1 MEKKTQKKLLW
12 PLVIAALMFGA
23 MIALGRKIHFAG
35 NVHLSYT
42 MNTFDDFVWTDLV
55 VFALAAVGTFVL
67 LLVLDALYDRIAR
80 PADNKAFNKKLFII
94 CFVVLCLC
102 WLPFFLKDFPGTV
115 VGDSFH
121 SVNQGLGV
129 KRIGNHFLVFYTLFV
144 AIFLRIGAA
153 FGSIMLGVFLYSLTQ
168 YLVMAA
174 VYARFLTWLDSKG
187 VRRWYI
193 IASLLFFAI
202 PQTFAMQA
210 VVMWKDPLFT
220 AFLLLLTMQ
229 LADAA
234 QSQGK
239 LLCNQTFLVKWVL
252 LLLGIIFFRNNGL
265 YIAAGLLVLLPIVY
279 RRQAKRVCLATLSV
293 IVASCIVTGPIYTAC
308 GVEKDSVVES
318 LGVPIQQ
325 MAYVVTHDGEM
336 NDTEREA
343 VTSLLPEEEYKRVY
357 TPCLVD
363 SIKWDYG
370 HFDDYYLEHNTVH
383 LLKCW
388 GTMCLKNFPSYVKAY
403 CLETFG
409 YWKIG
414 ARNGY
419 GDMVAGISEGEGW
432 DVYDLHTT
440 DVLQR
445 LPGGAWLSAVQ
456 DKLQIHFSIGT
467 LFALWVLGLA
477 LLLRRKA
484 YPFALVLAPGAL
496 LWLTLMLAAPVAF
509 GVRYAYLLL
518 AGFPLI
524 PVVPVLAGNKNQQ
537 EEK

>member
-55 VFALAAVGTFVL
+55 VFALAAVGTFAL

-187 VRRWYI
+187 VKRWYLVLTL
-193 IASLLFFAI
+193 AFFAI
-202 PQTFAMQA
+202 PQSFAMYA
-210 VVMWKDPLFT
+210 VIMWKDPLFT
-220 AFLLLLTMQ
+220 AFLLFLTMM
-229 LADAA
+229 LFDAV
-234 QSQGK
+234 QSRGALFQDK
-239 LLCNQTFLVKWVL
+239 KFVVKWVL
-252 LLLGIIFFRNNGL
+252 LLLGTIFFRNNGL
-265 YIAAGLLVLLPIVY
+265 YIVIGIFVLLLFAY
-279 RRQAKRVCLATLSV
+279 RKQAKRVLIATLCV
-293 IVASCIVTGPIYTAC
+293 IIAARIIVGPVYDALRI
-308 GVEKDSVVES
+308 EKDSVVES
-318 LGVPIQQ
+318 VGIPLQQ
-325 MAYVVTHDGEM
+325 MAYVAVYGGEM
-336 NDTEREA
+336 NETEYA
-343 VTSLLPEEEYKRVY
+343 SVTKLMPIEEYKRVY
-357 TPCLVD
+357 TPCIVD
-363 SIKWDYG
+363 TIKWDYDY
-370 HFDDYYLEHNTVH
+370 FDRSYLDTQTGEV
-383 LLKCW
+383 LKNW
-388 GTMCLKNFPSYVKAY
+388 ATIGVKNFPAYVKAY

-414 ARNGY
+414 ARNSN
-419 GDMVAGISEGEGW
+419 GDMMEGIIENVYG
-432 DVYDLHTT
+432 YDLYTINL
-440 DVLQR
+440 LQK
-445 LPGGAWLSAVQ
+445 LPGGAVLERMQAA
-456 DKLQIHFSIGT
+456 LQFHFSAGT
-467 LFALWVLGLA
+467 LFALWVLCLA
-477 LLLRRKA
+477 LLLRRRA
-484 YPFALVLAPGAL
+484 YKLALVLAPGAF
-496 LWLTLMLAAPVAF
+496 LWITLMLAAPVAF
-509 GVRYAYLLL
+509 SMRYVYLLL
-518 AGFPLI
+518 VAFPLI
-524 PVVPVLAGNKNQQ
+524 PLLPMWTKDEQS
-537 EEK
+537 

>member
-1 MEKKTQKKLLW
+1 MHTQQEKQKKAWW
-12 PLVIAALMFGA
+12 PFVLAALMFGT
-23 MIALGRKIHFAG
+23 MLALGRKIQFSG
-35 NVHLSYT
+35 DVHASYT
-42 MNTFDDFVWTDLV
+42 HNTFDDFAWTDLT
-55 VFALAAVGTFVL
+55 VFAAAAVGAFVL
-67 LLVLDALYDRIAR
+67 LFAVDRLYDAFAR
-80 PADNKAFNKKLFII
+80 PLKRKAFDKKLFVI
-94 CFVVLCLC
+94 CFAVLCLC
-102 WLPFFLKDFPGTV
+102 WLPFFLKDFPGSV
-115 VGDSFH
+115 LGDSFG
-121 SVNQGLGV
+121 SVQQALGDAAFS
-129 KRIGNHFLVFYTLFV
+129 NHFPVVYTLFV
-144 AIFLRIGAA
+144 GIFLKIGAA
-153 FGSIMLGVFLYSLTQ
+153 MGSLTGGVFLYSLTQ
-168 YLVMAA
+168 YVLLAA
-174 VYARFLTWLDSKG
+174 AYAYFLTWLDSKG

-265 YIAAGLLVLLPIVY
+265 YIAAGLLV
-279 RRQAKRVCLATLSV
+279 
-293 IVASCIVTGPIYTAC
+293 
-308 GVEKDSVVES
+308 
-318 LGVPIQQ
+318 
-325 MAYVVTHDGEM
+325 
-336 NDTEREA
+336 
-343 VTSLLPEEEYKRVY
+343 LLPEEEYKRVY